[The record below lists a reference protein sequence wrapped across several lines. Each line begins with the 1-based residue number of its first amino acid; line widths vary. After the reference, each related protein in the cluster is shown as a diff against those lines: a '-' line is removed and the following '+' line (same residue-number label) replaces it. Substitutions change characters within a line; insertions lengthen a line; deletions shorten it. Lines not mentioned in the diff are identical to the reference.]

1 VRTSELG
8 DHSNGCRCVPM
19 HIFICARIEHSQVH
33 GTDIPHV
40 QCSVV
45 TECSGTERDASRRF
59 THSSRKRKHNLLLD
73 INIRSK
79 QSSLGYRVFTDR
91 HVLLTT
97 SWIHNSVSEEISSLQ
112 SAVYSSGEPKL
123 TFILLRNSRFVSEVS
138 KSTKQSPKS

>member
-1 VRTSELG
+1 MFRNRKTRITAIYPQLKEEKTQ
-8 DHSNGCRCVPM
+8 
-19 HIFICARIEHSQVH
+19 FITWHKYSIKTEFA
-33 GTDIPHV
+33 GL
-40 QCSVV
+40 QC
-45 TECSGTERDASRRF
+45 
-59 THSSRKRKHNLLLD
+59 LLTL
-73 INIRSK
+73 
-79 QSSLGYRVFTDR
+79 TDR